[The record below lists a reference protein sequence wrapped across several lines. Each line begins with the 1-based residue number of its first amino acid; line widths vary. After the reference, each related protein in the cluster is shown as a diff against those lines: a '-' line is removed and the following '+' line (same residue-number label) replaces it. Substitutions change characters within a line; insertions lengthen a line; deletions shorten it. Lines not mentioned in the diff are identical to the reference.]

1 MENNEISILLGAG
14 FSANKGYPTGA
25 KLNELLLNCTGDE
38 FAFSSDGRLIVSK
51 NGNKP
56 NIGFPTSY
64 DIAFKFMK
72 ELFQHFNLQKGY
84 FDYEEFYDYINND
97 LKDDTE
103 IENIASKYL
112 GFSFNDKVQLY
123 HPLKKILNQL
133 VSFYVKDENKKRYY
147 DDEPYS
153 IGKNYIGYTGILR
166 TLSKLSIKNI
176 LHVHT
181 LNHDLLFESF
191 KNHEFFKEISDGFEE
206 LGSPYFGKLIHDNR
220 TFMCRLPRYT
230 GKYIGNV
237 RLYKLHGS
245 FDYVLFHK
253 SDGAMMFPDNYLK
266 SRYGIGFSNLF
277 KEIEIDSK
285 LVYQEDWVNYHP
297 DFLSGTTS
305 KITRYNQELLFADL
319 FANFKKN
326 LENSK
331 KLIIIGYGG
340 RDQMINS
347 MLLDHF
353 NFAKYKPIII
363 DPYPAAPIL
372 ELSEKLG
379 ANIVSKNLEDISLND
394 I

>member
-1 MENNEISILLGAG
+1 MMDEISFLIGAG

-25 KLNELLLNCTGDE
+25 KLNNLLLNCTGVE
-38 FAFSSDGRLIVSK
+38 FGFSSGGTLTENRGGSK
-51 NGNKP
+51 SNNSYR
-56 NIGFPTSY
+56 NSY
-64 DIAFKFMK
+64 DLAFDFLK
-72 ELFQHFNLQKGY
+72 ELFQHFKLLKGH
-84 FDYEEFYDYINND
+84 FDYEEFYDYLNID
-97 LKDDTE
+97 LKADPDA
-103 IENIASKYL
+103 ENIASKYL
-112 GFSFNDKVQLY
+112 GFNFDDKVQLY
-123 HPLKKILNQL
+123 HQLKRILNQL
-133 VSFYVKDENKKRYY
+133 ISFYVKDENKKRHY

-153 IGKNYIGYTGILR
+153 FGKNYIGYTGILR
-166 TLSKLSIKNI
+166 SLSELSLKNI

-191 KNHEFFKEISDGFEE
+191 KYHEFFKEISDGFEE
-206 LGSPYFGKLIHDNR
+206 LGSPYFGQLIHDNR

-230 GKYIGNV
+230 GKYSGNV

-253 SDGAMMFPDNYLK
+253 SDGGIMLPDNYLK

-277 KEIEIDSK
+277 KETEIEK
-285 LVYQEDWVNYHP
+285 ELVYQEDWVNYHS

-347 MLLDHF
+347 MLLKHY
-353 NFAKYKPIII
+353 NFAKFKPTIIE
-363 DPYPAAPIL
+363 PFPAEPIL

-379 ANIVSKNLEDISLND
+379 AKIVSKNLEDISQHD